1 MPRKVWGSEQ
11 DWLDSYE
18 IKIRD
23 HTDPLNGQ
31 RIGYGRKWAQR
42 VEGPLNDDLTRFAV
56 RVSRLATAS
65 DALFPM
71 IATDRILIGGCGFG
85 FLIDAF
91 HDAGFP
97 DVWGI
102 DNSGHIAT
110 NRPTESRGSTLFV
123 QDEFSGIGRV
133 RNQLRTL
140 TGDDIFN
147 WVISESMLES
157 YEDAEMGSLASSAET
172 LLDPA
177 EGLENI
183 INLVYAV
190 IDPANPGRSLDPVFN
205 QKTIQE
211 WKALRPDH
219 SWVNLLNWEVG

>member
-1 MPRKVWGSEQ
+1 MPRKVWDTEQ
-11 DWLDSYE
+11 DWLDAYE
-18 IKIRD
+18 IRIRD
-23 HTDPLNGQ
+23 HTHPLNGQ
-31 RIGYGRKWAQR
+31 KIGYGRTWAQR
-42 VEGPLNDDLTRFAV
+42 VEGPLDDNLTRFDT
-56 RVSRLATAS
+56 RVVKLTT
-65 DALFPM
+65 LFA
-71 IATDRILIGGCGFG
+71 IGAADRILIGGCGFG

-97 DVWGI
+97 NTWGI

-123 QDEFSGIGRV
+123 QDDFSGIGRV

-147 WVISESMLES
+147 WVISEGLVES
-157 YEDAEMGSLASSAET
+157 YEDSELAFFRDTAET

-177 EGLENI
+177 ESKLNI

-190 IDPANPGRSLDPVFN
+190 IDPTSPERSLDSVYN
-205 QKTIQE
+205 QKTIAE
-211 WKALRPDH
+211 WKALEPLH

>member
-1 MPRKVWGSEQ
+1 MPRKVWDTEQ
-11 DWLDSYE
+11 DFLDAYE
-18 IKIRD
+18 IRIRD
-23 HTDPLNGQ
+23 YTDPLDGQ
-31 RIGYGRKWAQR
+31 KIGYGRKWAGR
-42 VEGPLNDDLTRFAV
+42 VEGPFDDGLTRFNR

-65 DALFPM
+65 DALFP
-71 IATDRILIGGCGFG
+71 ISSTDRILIGGCGFG

-91 HDAGFP
+91 HDAGFLN
-97 DVWGI
+97 VWGI

-133 RNQLRTL
+133 RNQLRAL

-147 WVISESMLES
+147 WVISEGLVES
-157 YEDAEMGSLASSAET
+157 YEDAELAPLADAAET
-172 LLDPA
+172 FLDPA

-190 IDPANPGRSLDPVFN
+190 IDPTNPDRSLAPVFN

-211 WKALRPDH
+211 WKALRPTH